1 MNTTTEYPPRHIP
14 GFRPLVPGERWHR
27 TDFTP
32 DMLPEGWRPLML
44 GEIDQK
50 SDEVLRD
57 TGWRVLGH
65 CPGDATGLPTWES
78 TVRCR
83 TRRPLPPPPPTFE
96 HDGKVWNS
104 HVPGDPCPVDDSK
117 GIEGLMANGIIDT
130 RLGNG
135 STASR
140 LAKWWWWFDCGKT
153 SLIGYRIPDAE
164 PQDDTAKL
172 RERIAELEQKLSDE
186 LHHTVTLNGR
196 IAELEFLLEDERKK
210 YLGRSQ
216 HIEDLEHDLR
226 TALTPRPIAEAGEV
240 KEGFR
245 RWYLEIG
252 DSKVYSFGNIPC
264 ESDTHFI
271 DIRLPEPDPR
281 AEYERALAECGGD
294 PVALYAKMKGGAA

>member
-32 DMLPEGWRPLML
+32 DMLPEGWRPLMM

-65 CPGDATGLPTWES
+65 CPGDATGLPSWES

-153 SLIGYRIPDAE
+153 SLIGYRILDAE
-164 PQDDTAKL
+164 PVNETAKL
-172 RERIAELEQKLSDE
+172 RERIAELEQQL
-186 LHHTVTLNGR
+186 
-196 IAELEFLLEDERKK
+196 A
-210 YLGRSQ
+210 
-216 HIEDLEHDLR
+216 

-240 KEGFR
+240 KEGFER
-245 RWYLEIG
+245 IFFSIAEQGIMGLSGAKWM
-252 DSKVYSFGNIPC
+252 FA
-264 ESDTHFI
+264 THFI
-271 DIRLPEPDPR
+271 DLRLPSPDPR
-281 AEYERALAECGGD
+281 AEYERAVAEAGG
-294 PVALYAKMKGGAA
+294 AFEAWLKAKGGAA

>member
-164 PQDDTAKL
+164 PVNDTAKL
-172 RERIAELEQKLSDE
+172 RERI
-186 LHHTVTLNGR
+186 T
-196 IAELEFLLEDERKK
+196 ELEFLLEDERKK

-240 KEGFR
+240 KEGFVR
-245 RWYLEIG
+245 LYGQLTKNHPFM
-252 DSKVYSFGNIPC
+252 SHKVNF
-264 ESDTHFI
+264 DTHFI
-271 DIRLPEPDPR
+271 DIKLPVPDPHD
-281 AEYERALAECGGD
+281 EYERALAECGGD